1 MRARSPSLSGGRDDD
16 AGRNRSQTASGC
28 TLITQLISVPIAL
41 ATGWALG
48 ARGLA
53 DAPATEAWHAL
64 ARADAAA
71 LAVVAATGVVA
82 SLLGWCYTS
91 CYKRASATAVTVA
104 SNCNKLLSIAASA
117 LLFGG
122 ALSPRQLAGGAV
134 CVGAALAYS
143 LEDASARD
151 AKKAS

>member
-1 MRARSPSLSGGRDDD
+1 MP
-16 AGRNRSQTASGC
+16 
-28 TLITQLISVPIAL
+28 VAL

-48 ARGLA
+48 ERGVA
-53 DAPATEAWHAL
+53 GAAPAAEAWNLL
-64 ARADAAA
+64 AHADAAA
-71 LAVVAATGVVA
+71 LAVVAATGVLA

-91 CYKRASATAVTVA
+91 CYKCASATAVTVA
-104 SNCNKLLSIAASA
+104 SNCNKVLSIAASA
-117 LLFGG
+117 MIFGG

-134 CVGAALAYS
+134 CAGAALAYS